1 MEKKNKVFYFILG
14 HSCLILFIITFLVII
29 VDANFG
35 ETCTNICY
43 SIIAAGLFYF
53 FDVYIPYMYK
63 KKAYRKLVKH
73 QLFLL
78 VESLRLCREI
88 AVKFNMNEINR
99 NEYIEIFSRCNLNE
113 RRKTGRLTIL
123 EYINLK
129 KEKIRAIITSLLSQ
143 SQFLEFI
150 EYETLIKILDSPFLR
165 EEIIAI
171 DDNLPDS
178 LLTNDYNNQRKIG
191 ESIYDN
197 YQMSIKI
204 INYENN

>member
-1 MEKKNKVFYFILG
+1 
-14 HSCLILFIITFLVII
+14 
-29 VDANFG
+29 
-35 ETCTNICY
+35 
-43 SIIAAGLFYF
+43 
-53 FDVYIPYMYK
+53 MYK

-113 RRKTGRLTIL
+113 RRQTGRLTIL

-129 KEKIRAIITSLLSQ
+129 KENIRAIITSLLSQ

-150 EYETLIKILDSPFLR
+150 EYETLIKILDSPFLM

-171 DDNLPDS
+171 DDNLPDI
-178 LLTNDYNNQRKIG
+178 LLTNYYNNQRKIG

-197 YQMSIKI
+197 YQMSRKI